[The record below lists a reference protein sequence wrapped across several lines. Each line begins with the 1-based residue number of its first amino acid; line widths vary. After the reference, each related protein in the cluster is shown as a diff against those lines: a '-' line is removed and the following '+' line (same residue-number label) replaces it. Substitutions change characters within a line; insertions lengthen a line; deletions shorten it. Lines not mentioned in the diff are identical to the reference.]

1 MRSRGTAARLGLPRL
16 KLLVVIAAVGFAACG
31 PGATQDCPFQTPVCP
46 DPQPS
51 YAGEVAA
58 IIQTYCVGCHGP
70 GGQES
75 IMPFATWQDI
85 NGHSYAGPM
94 QRQLLA
100 CLMPPSNAPAAL
112 PADKKATLVGW
123 LTCGAPNN

>member
-1 MRSRGTAARLGLPRL
+1 MRPRPTAVARLLAL
-16 KLLVVIAAVGFAACG
+16 SALIVIGCGG
-31 PGATQDCPFQTPVCP
+31 PGGGRDCPFETPVCP

-51 YAGEVAA
+51 YTGEVGA

-70 GGQES
+70 GGQEANR
-75 IMPFATWQDI
+75 PFGTWQDI
-85 NGHSYAGPM
+85 NSHGYAGPM

-100 CLMPPSNAPAAL
+100 CLMPPADAPQPSDAQKQIL
-112 PADKKATLVGW
+112 IGW

>member
-1 MRSRGTAARLGLPRL
+1 MRPRPGAGGRLALIAMMAALGL
-16 KLLVVIAAVGFAACG
+16 GACG
-31 PGATQDCPFQTPVCP
+31 PGSPQACPYDPPTCP

-58 IIQTYCVGCHGP
+58 IIQTFCVNCHGP

-75 IMPFATWQDI
+75 NRPFVTYADI
-85 NGHSYAGPM
+85 SANNNLGVNVGPM
-94 QRQLLA
+94 QRQVLG
-100 CLMPPSNAPAAL
+100 CLMPLADAPQPSADQKAA
-112 PADKKATLVGW
+112 LVGW

>member
-1 MRSRGTAARLGLPRL
+1 MRTGLSAAGRLLRLP
-16 KLLVVIAAVGFAACG
+16 LLLASLVLVTCG
-31 PGATQDCPFQTPVCP
+31 PDATPPNCPYMQPVCP

-51 YAGEVAA
+51 YAGQVSA

-70 GGQES
+70 GGQEANR
-75 IMPFATWQDI
+75 PFGTWSDI
-85 NGHSYAGPM
+85 DVHAYAGPM

-100 CLMPPSNAPAAL
+100 CQMPPADAPQ
-112 PADKKATLVGW
+112 PSEQDKQTLIAW

>member
-1 MRSRGTAARLGLPRL
+1 MLVALLG
-16 KLLVVIAAVGFAACG
+16 AGACG

-51 YAGEVAA
+51 YAGEVGA
-58 IIQTYCVGCHGP
+58 IISTYCVGCHGT

-75 IMPFATWQDI
+75 TMPFASWQDI
-85 NGHSYAGPM
+85 SAHSYAGPM

-100 CLMPPSNAPAAL
+100 CLMPPADAPPL
-112 PADKKATLVGW
+112 PADKKATLIGW